1 MAQPVA
7 KDVHDLRLSPQQT
20 DRARRLADAK
30 GSSFG
35 GVLSEACEI
44 GLAEMEIRHY
54 EADNKRLLNSKLRAR
69 DGRMAE
75 AIATLESPD
84 ASDSDRAAALATLKN
99 CISD

>member
-20 DRARRLADAK
+20 DRARRLAEGK
-30 GSSFG
+30 GQSFG

-54 EADNKRLLNSKLRAR
+54 EADNKRLLNRKLRAR

-75 AIATLESPD
+75 AIALLESAD
-84 ASDSDRAAALATLKN
+84 TSEVDRTAALATLKS

>member
-20 DRARRLADAK
+20 DRARRLAEAK

-35 GVLSEACEI
+35 GVLTEACER
-44 GLAEMEIRHY
+44 GLAEMEISHY

-69 DGRMAE
+69 DGRMTD
-75 AIATLESPD
+75 AIATLENPD
-84 ASDSDRAAALATLKN
+84 TSEQQRASALAVLKT